1 MKQRYNT
8 SAIFADNGAGASTDD
23 TFEAS
28 FERYAKELKFK
39 EEGELDED
47 F

>member
-8 SAIFADNGAGASTDD
+8 TAIFADNGAGASTDD
-23 TFEAS
+23 SFEAS
-28 FERYAKELKFK
+28 FERYTIELKFK
-39 EEGELDED
+39 EESELDED